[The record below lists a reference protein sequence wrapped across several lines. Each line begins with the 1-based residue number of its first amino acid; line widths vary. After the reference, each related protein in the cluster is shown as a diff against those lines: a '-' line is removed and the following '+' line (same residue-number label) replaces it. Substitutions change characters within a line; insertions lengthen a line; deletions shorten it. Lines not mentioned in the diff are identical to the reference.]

1 LAASSLKLMAFGIAL
16 TLGGC
21 ATRPENIPAAYVSP
35 EQYAQYSCAQLK
47 TVMTEAKALMDKF
60 SAIQTGK
67 ANSDALTVIFVP
79 IPPTKLSGDYAA
91 DVAKYK
97 GEVQAIESVQKKKG
111 CIKSAWYNSFS
122 NSMRY

>member
-1 LAASSLKLMAFGIAL
+1 MAASVLKLLACGFAL

-21 ATRPENIPAAYVSP
+21 AIRPENIPAAYVSQEP
-35 EQYAQYSCAQLK
+35 YAQYSCAQLK
-47 TVMTEAKALMDKF
+47 PLMTEAKTLMDKF
-60 SAIQTGK
+60 STIQSGK
-67 ANSDALTVIFVP
+67 ANSDALTLIFVP